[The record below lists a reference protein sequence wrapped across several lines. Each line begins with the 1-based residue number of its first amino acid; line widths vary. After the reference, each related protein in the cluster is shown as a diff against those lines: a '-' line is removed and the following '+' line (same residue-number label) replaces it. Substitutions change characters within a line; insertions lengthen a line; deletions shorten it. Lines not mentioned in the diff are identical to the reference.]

1 MELWSYP
8 LCYDLRHLAIRS
20 ILSLMKDPNTSLLY
34 KKILTLNYKI
44 PNDISSFAKDILKGL
59 ITSNTKRSGLLEI
72 RNH

>member
-1 MELWSYP
+1 
-8 LCYDLRHLAIRS
+8 
-20 ILSLMKDPNTSLLY
+20 MKDPNTSLLY